1 VAGRARGD
9 DPTAAHPTVGRM
21 GTDDALNTLY
31 RRLGARPR
39 PAAQRGGDGAG
50 PGDGNGDG
58 AGEDPDTGDTAFAPS
73 WVPDGRTSRGQSWL
87 AAVRADPGRAGGITL
102 ALIALLAVLVT
113 VFTLARQ
120 RPAPVVAADLPPVE
134 MVSTAAPRSSS
145 PAAPD
150 ERAMVVSVV
159 GLVQQPGL
167 VTLAPDARVSDAV
180 SAAGGPLN
188 GADTL
193 GLNMARHLADGEQI
207 VVGIAAPAGKPP
219 ALGSSVGGVS
229 ESGPPGGTGTPAG
242 PVDLNTASAEQLD
255 GLPGVGPVTAAAIL
269 AWRTA
274 NGRFTSIDQLAEV
287 DGIGPA
293 RLEKLRPLVRV

>member
-1 VAGRARGD
+1 MAGRARGD

-159 GLVQQPGL
+159 GLLQLVVNDLEEASWPDSMSPGQRPRASGRG
-167 VTLAPDARVSDAV
+167 TQRKQMGPRAV
-180 SAAGGPLN
+180 S
-188 GADTL
+188 
-193 GLNMARHLADGEQI
+193 
-207 VVGIAAPAGKPP
+207 
-219 ALGSSVGGVS
+219 
-229 ESGPPGGTGTPAG
+229 TP
-242 PVDLNTASAEQLD
+242 
-255 GLPGVGPVTAAAIL
+255 
-269 AWRTA
+269 
-274 NGRFTSIDQLAEV
+274 
-287 DGIGPA
+287 
-293 RLEKLRPLVRV
+293 